1 MRELGDWAWLRSV
14 DELNMEASWPPAP
27 PCRAGSSR
35 PASDSG
41 PTPTDEPG
49 RGDDDDD
56 DDDDGGLET
65 TSNDLDLPHDDSLTD
80 DDASSVYTHTVHAAH
95 SATL

>member
-41 PTPTDEPG
+41 PAPTDEPG
-49 RGDDDDD
+49 RGDDD

-65 TSNDLDLPHDDSLTD
+65 TSNDLDLPHDDSSPTD
-80 DDASSVYTHTVHAAH
+80 DDESSVYTHTVHAAH